1 MFDETS
7 KKDVKLT
14 DTTEDILTKLLNADS
29 SDIDKYNAGKTG
41 KYSLTTLASYSGDIP
56 LNISVGIPE
65 GSIFSLITQEENL
78 GPVINL
84 KLLSIDE
91 KQYKNNLDI
100 INKLKKRNVDILSEG
115 MLSFEGDTYE

>member
-1 MFDETS
+1 MIYSYKMIDKTS

-29 SDIDKYNAGKTG
+29 SDIDKYNAEKTG

-56 LNISVGIPE
+56 LDISVGIPE

-78 GPVINL
+78 GPIVNL
-84 KLLSIDE
+84 KLLSP
-91 KQYKNNLDI
+91 NNDNTSFSI
-100 INKLKKRNVDILSEG
+100 IKK
-115 MLSFEGDTYE
+115 